1 MIQEIMGISS
11 SGLPVG
17 QPVHEDRPFTSRG
30 PIEVLD
36 PRPDPQPLIPVGV
49 HEPIV
54 MLIDEIAP
62 ARLDEP
68 SLDVTVADDWGDVR
82 APALA
87 EKNKDVRNRE
97 EAVAGYP

>member
-1 MIQEIMGISS
+1 M
-11 SGLPVG
+11 
-17 QPVHEDRPFTSRG
+17 
-30 PIEVLD
+30 LD
-36 PRPDPQPLIPVGV
+36 PRPDAQPLIPIGV

-54 MLIDEIAP
+54 ILIDEIAP

-87 EKNKDVRNRE
+87 EKNNEVRYRE